1 MDTVTS
7 DLCVQQVKVL
17 HRLLGA
23 FLPSDLWL
31 PTLRTDKLLDALL
44 LDGGCEEPLEAALA
58 QEAGAV
64 RHGDDL

>member
-7 DLCVQQVKVL
+7 DLCVQQVEVL

-31 PTLRTDKLLDALL
+31 VALRTDQLLDALL
-44 LDGGCEEPLEAALA
+44 LDG
-58 QEAGAV
+58 
-64 RHGDDL
+64 